1 MHYKIKQIIE
11 EMETCYPSAWAK
23 NSSVQKAKVI
33 GKLFNAQEVI
43 WQFKLRKA
51 KEREEAAA
59 KQLKEEKKKVAERNF
74 HKKWH
79 NIIMKAEA
87 YYGDMCYEYAI
98 QLWGDDGPE
107 MMCSGAKELSA
118 SQEEE
123 CMSEALYAAHA
134 INHIDNPKF
143 YNQAIAYWKK
153 YHR

>member
-43 WQFKLRKA
+43 WQFELRKA
-51 KEREEAAA
+51 KEREIEADKQFKKERKAA
-59 KQLKEEKKKVAERNF
+59 AERNL

-79 NIIMKAEA
+79 QIIMEAEA

-98 QLWGDDGPE
+98 QLWGDNGPE
-107 MMCSGAKELSA
+107 MMCSGAKCLSN

-123 CMSEALYAAHA
+123 CMSEALYDAYAVTR
-134 INHIDNPKF
+134 IDNPKF
-143 YNQAIAYWKK
+143 YDQVIAYWKK